1 MWWPEPFDDNNDDDD
16 DEAFDVNND
25 DDDLK
30 QTPFILQWSIRFL
43 GGSDEPQRARTI
55 TFTWWSYDDDDD
67 DDDDDDEDD
76 FDDHDDIV
84 LTSVSS
90 S

>member
-1 MWWPEPFDDNNDDDD
+1 MNLLDFEDNNDDL
-16 DEAFDVNND
+16 DE

-55 TFTWWSYDDDDD
+55 TFTTMLIDHQFYDDR
-67 DDDDDDEDD
+67 
-76 FDDHDDIV
+76 
-84 LTSVSS
+84 S
-90 S
+90 